1 MTKYD
6 SSEQSLEPYWHTHL
20 WEEHNDKDKKSCKLQ
35 SVEKC
40 KFCHIIRQKIKS
52 NLCTGVQMTKV
63 GSVRFGNARD

>member
-20 WEEHNDKDKKSCKLQ
+20 WEEYNDKDKKSGKLQ

-40 KFCHIIRQKIKS
+40 KFCHIIRQKS
-52 NLCTGVQMTKV
+52 NLCTGVQMTKI
-63 GSVRFGNARD
+63 GSVRISNTRV